1 MLPDR
6 EPLLIKE
13 TEDTEFLYPRSIN
26 YPLTESWDNGGKDLG
41 DLSEELTDYV
51 WKAWTDGKK
60 VYLQRVGL
68 DVIHTVLE
76 DEDITEI
83 DVTFDQNM
91 RPCVAYYSNDVSK
104 LFWYDTSLGKAVT
117 TSFSKDILR
126 PRVSLDDKRR
136 FNVSNSDILFFYQR
150 DKYLC
155 YRLQRERFTIEHV
168 IFEDTKYRFLWKIG
182 MGTKRRF
189 LIHWR

>member
-41 DLSEELTDYV
+41 DLSEDLTDYV

-68 DVIHTVLE
+68 DVIHIVLE

-182 MGTKRRF
+182 MGTNRRF